1 MLNSETTQVVA
12 EGGAAT
18 VAIAFL
24 QQSATRMIP
33 YALPAIALIILDLVY
48 GVKAAR
54 ARGERVRF
62 STGLKKTVTKT
73 FSYICWIILA
83 STMALSFEHQWLEW
97 AVLGLVF
104 VNEMASIVGNYLE
117 TKGVKLSLV
126 AFYRWIF
133 KTGAGKVGVEVTDE
147 EAKDI
152 LKQKKGAM
160 GRVVK
165 ECGVVLEEEKL
176 PEEGGE

>member
-1 MLNSETTQVVA
+1 MLNSESSQIVA

-54 ARGERVRF
+54 VRGERIRF

-83 STMALSFEHQWLEW
+83 STMAISFEHVWLEW

-104 VNEMASIVGNYLE
+104 VNELASIIGNYLE

-133 KTGAGKVGVEVTDE
+133 KKGAEKAGVEVTDE
-147 EAKDI
+147 EAKEI
-152 LKQKKGAM
+152 LKQKKGVA
-160 GRVVK
+160 GKIVK
-165 ECGVVLEEEKL
+165 ECGIMLEEENPLKKDDK
-176 PEEGGE
+176 